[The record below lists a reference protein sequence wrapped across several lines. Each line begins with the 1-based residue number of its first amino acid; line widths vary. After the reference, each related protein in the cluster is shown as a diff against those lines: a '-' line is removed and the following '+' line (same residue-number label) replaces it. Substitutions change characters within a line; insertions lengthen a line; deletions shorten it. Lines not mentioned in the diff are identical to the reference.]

1 MLQLFKTEWLKIKNY
16 RTFWILFGSFFIFL
30 PSMFLLTAHQF
41 MRQFDQIA
49 GKSIEG
55 AVLKRMFSSPFVFPN
70 TWHGAAWFGGMFFVI
85 IGMLFILLITN
96 EVQYRTHRQNII
108 DGWSRMD
115 YIKAK
120 LTLLIFFVVTTTV
133 MVFLCGLVC
142 GLLFT
147 PDLSSASIFENVYY
161 VGYYAMMA
169 TLYLIVAFLVAIFI
183 KRTGLAI
190 VLYFGYVFVIDNLLW
205 LALTFRKGQA
215 GYFLPLESTD
225 SLVPNPFKP
234 SMVETRS
241 VSDLSLL
248 ITAAVYGI
256 LMIYGIIRYYKRTDL
271 KT

>member
-30 PSMFLLTAHQF
+30 PSMFLMTANQF
-41 MRQFDQIA
+41 MRQFDQI
-49 GKSIEG
+49 GDKSIE
-55 AVLKRMFSSPFVFPN
+55 AAMLKRMFSSPFVFPN
-70 TWHGAAWFGGMFFVI
+70 TWHGAAWFGGMFFII

-108 DGWSRMD
+108 NGWSRMD

-120 LTLLIFFVVTTTV
+120 ITLLLFFVITTTI

-147 PDLSSASIFENVYY
+147 PDLSSISFFENVYY
-161 VGYYAMMA
+161 VGYYAVMA
-169 TLYLIVAFLVAIFI
+169 TLYLLVALLVAVLV

-190 VLYFGYVFVIDNLLW
+190 VLYFGYVFIIDNLLW

-215 GYFLPLESTD
+215 GYFLPLESSD

-234 SMVETRS
+234 GMVETRT
-241 VSDLSLL
+241 VSDGSLL
-248 ITAAVYGI
+248 VTVVIYGA
-256 LMIYGIIRYYKRTDL
+256 LMTYGIIRYYRHTDL
-271 KT
+271 KN